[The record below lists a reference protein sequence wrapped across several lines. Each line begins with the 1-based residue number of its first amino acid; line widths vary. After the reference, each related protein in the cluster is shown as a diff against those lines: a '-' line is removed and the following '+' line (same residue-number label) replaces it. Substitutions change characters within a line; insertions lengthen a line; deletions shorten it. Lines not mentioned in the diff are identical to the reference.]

1 MHHNICEVIKLKK
14 KGKMATLTLAAAG
27 MGVGAWMMYKKKN
40 PNAICDM
47 KKMAK
52 DMAYKVAYSLEEFE

>member
-1 MHHNICEVIKLKK
+1 MKN
-14 KGKMATLTLAAAG
+14 KGKMAIGALAVAG

-40 PNAICDM
+40 PNAMHDM
-47 KKMAK
+47 KNMAK

>member
-1 MHHNICEVIKLKK
+1 MKK
-14 KGKMATLTLAAAG
+14 KGKMTVSALALAG
-27 MGVGAWMMYKKKN
+27 IGVGAWMMYKKKN
-40 PNAICDM
+40 PDAICDM